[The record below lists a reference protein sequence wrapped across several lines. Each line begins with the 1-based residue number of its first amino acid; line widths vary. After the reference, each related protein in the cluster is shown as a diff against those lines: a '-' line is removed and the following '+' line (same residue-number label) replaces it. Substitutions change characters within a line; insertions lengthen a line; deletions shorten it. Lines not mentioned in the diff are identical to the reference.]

1 MASEVLNDGKKIAS
15 SVFNRAKTLFGG
27 SSGAVA
33 EPAQSSNAPQQTY
46 KNQAPQFDDLFK

>member
-1 MASEVLNDGKKIAS
+1 MQEKPGYAHEVLNDGKKIAS

-33 EPAQSSNAPQQTY
+33 EPAQ
-46 KNQAPQFDDLFK
+46 KQAY